1 MKHFKNIF
9 LALLAALFLFACEE
23 DEKLIFDIDAAEA
36 PALQTPASGALD
48 FTKDDATSTITFS
61 WSEANMGVNV
71 EINYILQFSTDNF
84 QTVSEDVIITQNTTY
99 DVKVSTINN
108 VLLTMEIAPG
118 TDTTI
123 QCRVAAK
130 INDHVDPVYSSVS
143 EYTATPYETLID
155 YPMIYVPGAYQGWS
169 PGAEDGRLYSYNFDN
184 VYEGIIRIS
193 GIDGNFKITPEA
205 NWDNAWGGSITAT
218 STGYTGTLDPSGGN
232 FEVTTETAYQFTV
245 DVDALTLVMEK
256 TDDWGI
262 IGSAVAPYDWS
273 VDVNL
278 NYNGQ
283 RKVWEITT
291 DLKAGELK
299 FRANNAWT
307 LNYGLDDDGNF
318 AIGGNKN
325 IPIAA
330 DGTYLIRLDL
340 ENMTYLIEIAE

>member
-23 DEKLIFDIDAAEA
+23 DEKLIFDIDSAEA
-36 PALQTPASGALD
+36 PALQTPASGALN
-48 FTKDDATSTITFS
+48 FTKDDATSTIAFS
-61 WSEANMGVNV
+61 WSEANMGVSV

-84 QTVSEDVIITQNTTY
+84 QTVSEDVVTTQNTSY

-108 VLLTMEIAPG
+108 VLLTMDIAPG
-118 TDTTI
+118 TETTI
-123 QCRVAAK
+123 QGRVAAK
-130 INDHVDPVYSSVS
+130 ISDHVDPVYSSVS
-143 EYTATPYETLID
+143 EYTVTPYETLID

-169 PGAEDGRLYSYNFDN
+169 PGAEDGRLYSYDFDN
-184 VYEGIIRIS
+184 VYEGIIRIT
-193 GIDGNFKITPEA
+193 GADGNFKITPEA
-205 NWDNAWGGSITAT
+205 NWTNAWGGSLTAT
-218 STGYTGTLDPSGGN
+218 STGYTATLDPSGGN
-232 FEVTTETAYQFTV
+232 FEATTETAYQFTV

-262 IGSAVAPYDWS
+262 IGSAVSPYDWS

-299 FRANNAWT
+299 FRANNAWS
-307 LNYGLDDDGNF
+307 LNYGSDDADGNLTS
-318 AIGGNKN
+318 GGTN
-325 IPIAA
+325 ISIAA

-340 ENMTYLIEIAE
+340 ENMTYLIESAE